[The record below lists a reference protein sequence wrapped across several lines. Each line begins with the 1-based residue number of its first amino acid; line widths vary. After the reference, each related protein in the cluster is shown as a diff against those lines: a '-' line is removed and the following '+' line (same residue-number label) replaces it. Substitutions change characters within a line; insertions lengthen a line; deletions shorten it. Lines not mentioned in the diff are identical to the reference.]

1 MQRAAALLALVILAA
16 ACGGGEADAPARD
29 PGDLV
34 AEAADA
40 MDSVASARF
49 EMRRTGEPVTI
60 QGMTFDAAVGEY
72 AAPDAARAL
81 LDLRAGDLV
90 LQMGT
95 ISIGE
100 RTWLTNPLTG
110 DWDELDAG
118 TGFNPARIF
127 DPDLGWRPL
136 LTEDL
141 SDLRSIGI
149 RDGLQVVGGTVAADR
164 VAVLTAGLVED
175 QAVPIEISLDPE
187 TGRIRRVEFS
197 TQGESGETT
206 WVIELSGYDEPV
218 TVEPPSAG

>member
-1 MQRAAALLALVILAA
+1 MRPAPILLVLAIVVT
-16 ACGGGEADAPARD
+16 ACGGGEADAPAAD
-29 PGDLV
+29 PAELV
-34 AEAADA
+34 AGAAAA
-40 MDSVASARF
+40 MDGVTSARF
-49 EMRRTGEPVTI
+49 EMRRDGEPVTI

-110 DWDELDAG
+110 DWEELDA
-118 TGFNPARIF
+118 GFNPARIF

-141 SDLRSIGI
+141 SDLSSLGS
-149 RDGLQVVGGTVAADR
+149 RDGLEIVAGTVAADR

-175 QAVPIEISLDPE
+175 QAVPIEISLDP
-187 TGRIRRVEFS
+187 GSSRIRRVEF
-197 TQGESGETT
+197 TTRGESGETL
-206 WVIELSGYDEPV
+206 WVIELSDYDEPV
-218 TVEPPSAG
+218 TIEPPSAG